1 MNKLL
6 KNKKKGFTLIEL
18 IIVIAIIAILA
29 AVAVPKFGQI
39 QKNSKIKADI
49 ATAKNLH
56 SVASQYLAEADAH
69 VEAGEITD
77 DIKANV
83 DGGKINTTKLYNT
96 EFVVNVDAT
105 GNITVSANDG
115 DGTAVQIYPD
125 NGTDVWE

>member
-39 QKNSKIKADI
+39 QRNSKIKADI

-69 VEAGEITD
+69 VPASNITTAVE
-77 DIKANV
+77 ANV
-83 DGGKINTTKLYNT
+83 DGGKINNTKLYNT
-96 EFVVNVDAT
+96 PFVVNVDAT
-105 GNITVSANDG
+105 GNITVSASN
-115 DGTAVQIYPD
+115 GTNSIQIYPD
-125 NGTDVWE
+125 NGTNAWQ

>member
-29 AVAVPKFGQI
+29 AVAVPKFGEI
-39 QKNSKIKADI
+39 QRNSKIKADI

-69 VEAGEITD
+69 VPASDITTAVE
-77 DIKANV
+77 ANV

-96 EFVVNVDAT
+96 AFVVNVDAT
-105 GNITVSANDG
+105 GNITVSASN
-115 DGTAVQIYPD
+115 GTDSVQIYPD